1 MSLIQWSILIA
12 AIAAVIALYWRMRSA
27 RDDDPW
33 RSRPDNKGATKPDYD
48 QLGTNEAEDGMDT
61 DSVGSYV
68 VGKPRVIGKS
78 EVGSQ
83 AEAGLPPA
91 SAQMEKGWDNFSTAR
106 DREDEQLN
114 FDMPASQQRGQRPP
128 AAPPGQE
135 KIITLHVAAPEGEL
149 FAGPAIHTALRLC
162 RLQFGMR
169 DVYHRITEANGVP
182 EAVYSVASMIK
193 PGYLDP
199 GMADEFSTPGL
210 TLFMVMPGPI
220 EGVQAFRDMLETAQ
234 QLAQRLGGDVL
245 DDKRTLLTHQAE
257 QYLHDQI
264 AETER
269 RWRVQPRKR

>member
-12 AIAAVIALYWRMRSA
+12 AVAAVIALYWRMRNA
-27 RDDDPW
+27 RDEDPW
-33 RSRPDNKGATKPDYD
+33 KKQGDRAAIRPDYD
-48 QLGTNEAEDGMDT
+48 QLSGGTAEEGVIPDPE
-61 DSVGSYV
+61 GSYI
-68 VGKPRVIGKS
+68 VGKPRI
-78 EVGSQ
+78 VGRVEPDL
-83 AEAGLPPA
+83 AMEPELPPA
-91 SAQMEKGWDNFSTAR
+91 SAQMEKGWDNFSAAR
-106 DREDEQLN
+106 DHEDDQLH
-114 FDMPASQQRGQRPP
+114 FDMPTRSQRTVRPP

-149 FAGPAIHTALRLC
+149 FAGPALHTALRLC

-182 EAVYSVASMIK
+182 EAVYSVASMVK

-210 TLFMVMPGPI
+210 TLFMVMPGPV
-220 EGVQAFRDMLETAQ
+220 EGVSAFRDMLETAQ

-245 DDKRTLLTHQAE
+245 DDKRALLTHQAE

-269 RWRVQPRKR
+269 RWRVQPRSR